1 MSNNEYEWK
10 EDYDSSKLSDLE
22 ALNLPPNYVQLT
34 IEQKD
39 ALDRVFYR
47 YHNRQK
53 DELKESYEVIIHNL
67 KSAIREIEDSIY
79 DLENR

>member
-1 MSNNEYEWK
+1 MNSKEYEWK
-10 EDYDSSKLSDLE
+10 EDYDSSKPSDLE
-22 ALNLPPNYVQLT
+22 ALNLPSNYVQLT

-53 DELKESYEVIIHNL
+53 DELK
-67 KSAIREIEDSIY
+67 
-79 DLENR
+79 